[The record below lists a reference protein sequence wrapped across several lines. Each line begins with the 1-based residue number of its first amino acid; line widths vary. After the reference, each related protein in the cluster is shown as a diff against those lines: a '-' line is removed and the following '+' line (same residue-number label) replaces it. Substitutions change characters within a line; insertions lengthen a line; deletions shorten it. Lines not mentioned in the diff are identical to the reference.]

1 MKVIN
6 VPQVPSNLAQALVL
20 EHAVV
25 VVSLLEKEVQFVT
38 YKDMEEKDVFSMDG
52 SEYGG
57 FLYTGPAFSMREMM
71 GIKDLLL
78 DMLERYF
85 LENIGDFLKFTPTCS
100 KRGRIYIAF
109 LKKAGYTAI
118 EYGDGEYL
126 IIYPH

>member
-6 VPQVPSNLAQALVL
+6 VPQVSSNLAQALVL

-38 YKDMEEKDVFSMDG
+38 YKDMKENDVFNMDG
-52 SEYGG
+52 SEDGG
-57 FLYTGPAFSMREMM
+57 FVYTGPAFSMTEMM

-78 DMLERYF
+78 TMMSSF
-85 LENIGDFLKFTPTCS
+85 FKANTGDFLKFTPTCS

-109 LKKAGYTAI
+109 LKKAGYTLI
-118 EYGDGEYL
+118 DYGDNNYL
-126 IIYPH
+126 ITSQH